1 VLAALVV
8 TLSLLGLG
16 ACGNQ
21 TPTEFNADVKKAF
34 LDGCNAPVNN
44 AKPPK
49 GACDCAYGKLSKDK
63 SQFDAFKKANDRLQQ
78 HPDESLPSGLYSLV
92 KSCAGGTASQ
102 AQLSQAPS
110 GTTAPATTAPATSA
124 PATSAPATSA
134 PATSAPATSA
144 APPTSATPGS
154 STPASSTPTSA
165 AAASS

>member
-1 VLAALVV
+1 MLAALVV
-8 TLSLLGLG
+8 TLSLLGLA

-49 GACDCAYGKLSKDK
+49 GACDCAYGKLSRDK

-102 AQLSQAPS
+102 APLSQAPS

-124 PATSAPATSA
+124 PATSV